1 MAEQEISLSV
11 ERRQLR
17 SRDFGMQLYRSD
29 PAYNVS
35 QRKERLPERL
45 RRFSDYTAAAL
56 ISALVLHSG
65 CRFLLPDL
73 DETAPY
79 AASASITD
87 TK

>member
-1 MAEQEISLSV
+1 MAEHEIHLSV

-17 SRDFGMQLYRSD
+17 SRDFDKHLYRSD

-35 QRKERLPERL
+35 QRKVRLPERL
-45 RRFSDYTAAAL
+45 KRFSDYTATAL